1 MSLPVIRN
9 APKSPTATRRDV
21 GEFTGEL
28 IGAIAVPN
36 VFNYADERTT
46 NRRGVATKSYS
57 RDSKAAFAE
66 VIYAAFNHNPDD
78 GDNDYD
84 EGEDPPNNPTFD
96 DVGMDERCVS

>member
-1 MSLPVIRN
+1 MMINPDVL
-9 APKSPTATRRDV
+9 AGDPKREKVDNRPERPGDGV
-21 GEFTGEL
+21 FTGEL
-28 IGAIAVPN
+28 IGAIAVPD

-84 EGEDPPNNPTFD
+84 EGEDPPTI
-96 DVGMDERCVS
+96 RHSTT

>member
-1 MSLPVIRN
+1 M
-9 APKSPTATRRDV
+9 
-21 GEFTGEL
+21 
-28 IGAIAVPN
+28 
-36 VFNYADERTT
+36 FNYADERTT

-84 EGEDPPNNPTFD
+84 EGEDLPNQPTFN
-96 DVGMDERCVS
+96 DVGMRVTLCLLTRITIRITPRYQPCR